1 MRFAAFVGTPERPRL
16 ELTVPAGG
24 DLAALL
30 HPIDGIDVEDA
41 TGRCSATAP
50 TSRTLEAL
58 AGAGIV
64 VDAFEFPEPLAS
76 LQHPLVLNTG
86 DGTVRVF
93 PRLAAHT
100 GIAYELGDDAAFD
113 PAAGVFVA
121 PATAVADWPEHLL
134 PASLRGRSNASS
146 AQPDVS
152 APVVGLIEDPQTVA
166 DAVQNLAS
174 ASGTDGHQREVDLLT
189 EAVGDVP
196 DWFGMTPYPYQRIGA
211 LCVAA
216 GRRILADVPGLG
228 KSVQAI
234 LASVLLGARRWI
246 VVCPPV
252 AQTNWATEIQRC
264 GVPEHL
270 EDGSIVLIRPGRKV
284 PELPATGIVIVTDS
298 LLAAPTRRPLLED
311 LKAWG
316 ADVLIYDEGHRAK
329 NWHSRRAKAMRELA
343 ATAKDRMVLTGTPV
357 MSNPADLPSLLAI
370 TGQLQPVFGSRT
382 AFMSRYTRTFEIP
395 VGRQTI
401 EKIVPYKPL
410 LPELGRILPEQVWV
424 RRTKDQVLPDLPEK
438 QYSTMIV
445 DVPTTEYRT
454 ATREVQAKISMYLRE
469 RTRELGEAP
478 SEKEVRAWCSDQMGC
493 VSMLRRAAG
502 LAKIPAAAEYIADW
516 VDSISHDSG
525 DEVAF
530 DRPLIV
536 WGIHQVVT
544 DTLDAHLDQL
554 GVPHAVIN
562 GSTSLTQRDRIT
574 RDYQDGKIAVILANI
589 VAAGVAITLTRG
601 SDALFVET
609 EWLPDLVSQAAD
621 RQHRIG
627 QKRTV
632 MVTTMVAPG
641 TLDHTIQKVQRANI
655 DVLDQLVG
663 GTGHQVAVQ
672 EEDMASLAIG
682 DVMWEL
688 AEPLWRKGSR
698 AVLRRAA
705 TAAEP
710 WSGNRAAPVG
720 SVNA

>member
-1 MRFAAFVGTPERPRL
+1 MRFAALVGDRQRPRL
-16 ELTVPAGG
+16 AFTVPAGG
-24 DLAALL
+24 DLSELL
-30 HPIDGIDVEDA
+30 RAVDGIAVQGA
-41 TGRCSATAP
+41 TGRCSAATP
-50 TSRTLEAL
+50 TTRMLEAL

-76 LQHPLVLNTG
+76 LQHPLVLDTG
-86 DGTVRVF
+86 DGIVQVF
-93 PRLAAHT
+93 PRLAART
-100 GIAYELGDDAAFD
+100 DIAYELGDDAEFD
-113 PAAGVFVA
+113 PDAGAFTA
-121 PATAVADWPEHLL
+121 PASAVAEWPQHLL
-134 PASLRGRSNASS
+134 PDSLRDPVTGSASGSRSG
-146 AQPDVS
+146 AQT
-152 APVVGLIEDPQTVA
+152 AGLIEDPQTVA
-166 DAVQNLAS
+166 DAVQNLAGS
-174 ASGTDGHQREVDLLT
+174 SGTDGHQREIDILT
-189 EAVGDVP
+189 DAVGDVP

-216 GRRILADVPGLG
+216 GRRLLADVPGLG

-246 VVCPPV
+246 IVCPPV
-252 AQTNWATEIQRC
+252 AQTNWSTEIQRC

-270 EDGSIVLIRPGRKV
+270 EDASIVLIRPGRKV
-284 PELPATGIVIVTDS
+284 PELSAIGIVIVTDS

-311 LKAWG
+311 LKDWG

-343 ATAKDRMVLTGTPV
+343 ATATDRMVLTGTPV

-370 TGQLQPVFGSRT
+370 TGQLQPIFGSRT
-382 AFMSRYTRTFEIP
+382 AFMSRYTRTYEIP

-401 EKIVPYKPL
+401 EKVVPYKPL

-454 ATREVQAKISMYLRE
+454 ATRDVQAKITAYLRE

-478 SEKEVRAWCSDQMGC
+478 TEKEVRAWCSDQMGC

-502 LAKIPAAAEYIADW
+502 LAKIPAAADYIADW
-516 VDSISHDSG
+516 VDSTSSDSG
-525 DEVAF
+525 DEAVF

-536 WGIHQVVT
+536 WGIHQVVM
-544 DTLDAHLDQL
+544 DTLDAHLDHL

-609 EWLPDLVSQAAD
+609 EWLPDLVSQAVD

-632 MVTTMVAPG
+632 TVTTMVAPG
-641 TLDHTIQKVQRANI
+641 TLDHTIQKVQRSNI

-663 GTGHQVAVQ
+663 GTGHHVSV
-672 EEDMASLAIG
+672 EEDDMTSLAIG

-688 AEPLWRKGSR
+688 AEPLWLRSR
-698 AVLRRAA
+698 RSTGRRLPYAV
-705 TAAEP
+705 
-710 WSGNRAAPVG
+710 
-720 SVNA
+720 

>member
-1 MRFAAFVGTPERPRL
+1 MRFAALVGDRQRPLL
-16 ELTVPAGG
+16 ELSVPAGG
-24 DLAALL
+24 ELAARLRAM
-30 HPIDGIDVEDA
+30 DGIDVDDV
-41 TGRCSATAP
+41 TGRCSATAL
-50 TSRTLEAL
+50 TTRMLEAL

-64 VDAFEFPEPLAS
+64 VDAFEFPETLAS
-76 LQHPLVLNTG
+76 LQHPLVLNMG

-93 PRLAAHT
+93 PRLTKRAD
-100 GIAYELGDDAAFD
+100 IAYELGDDAAFD
-113 PAAGVFVA
+113 PDAGAFTA
-121 PATAVADWPEHLL
+121 PVSAVADWPEHLL
-134 PASLRGRSNASS
+134 PDPLRRRSTASS
-146 AQPDVS
+146 AQPDIS
-152 APVVGLIEDPQTVA
+152 GPAVGLIEDPQTVA
-166 DAVQNLAS
+166 DAVQNLAG
-174 ASGTDGHQREVDLLT
+174 ASGTDGRQREVELLT
-189 EAVGDVP
+189 DAVGDVP

-234 LASVLLGARRWI
+234 LASVFLGARRWI

-252 AQTNWATEIQRC
+252 AQTNWATEIERC
-264 GVPEHL
+264 HVPAHL
-270 EDGSIVLIRPGRKV
+270 ENAPIVLIRPGRKV
-284 PELPATGIVIVTDS
+284 PELPSTGIVIVTDS
-298 LLAAPTRRPLLED
+298 LLAAPTRRPLLEN
-311 LKAWG
+311 LKDWG

-343 ATAKDRMVLTGTPV
+343 ATVTDRMVLTGTPV

-370 TGQLQPVFGSRT
+370 TGQLQPIFGSRT

-401 EKIVPYKPL
+401 EKIVPYKKL

-454 ATREVQAKISMYLRE
+454 ATRDVQAKITAYLRE

-478 SEKEVRAWCSDQMGC
+478 SEREVRAWCSDQMGC

-516 VDSISHDSG
+516 VESTSSDD
-525 DEVAF
+525 DEVVF
-530 DRPLIV
+530 ERPLIV
-536 WGIHQVVT
+536 WGIHQIVM
-544 DTLDAHLDQL
+544 DTLDAHLDHL

-562 GSTSLTQRDRIT
+562 GSISLTQRDRIT
-574 RDYQDGKIAVILANI
+574 RDYQDGRIAVILANI
-589 VAAGVAITLTRG
+589 VAAGVAITLARG

-609 EWLPDLVSQAAD
+609 EWLPDLVSQAVD

-641 TLDHTIQKVQRANI
+641 TLDHTIQKVQRSNI

-663 GTGHQVAVQ
+663 GTGHQVSV
-672 EEDMASLAIG
+672 EEADMISLAIG
-682 DVMWEL
+682 HVMWEL
-688 AEPLWRKGSR
+688 AEPLWRMRCRSADG
-698 AVLRRAA
+698 RRTVQLGGG
-705 TAAEP
+705 TADH
-710 WSGNRAAPVG
+710 
-720 SVNA
+720 

>member
-1 MRFAAFVGTPERPRL
+1 MRFAALVGDRQRPRL

-24 DLAALL
+24 ELAARLGAM
-30 HPIDGIDVEDA
+30 DGIDVGDA
-41 TGRCSATAP
+41 SGHCSATAP
-50 TSRTLEAL
+50 TTRMLEAL
-58 AGAGIV
+58 AEAGIV
-64 VDAFEFPEPLAS
+64 VDSFEFPETLAS
-76 LQHPLVLNTG
+76 LQDPLVVETG

-93 PRLAAHT
+93 PRLADRT
-100 GIAYELGDDAAFD
+100 DIAYELGDDAAFD
-113 PAAGVFVA
+113 PDAGAFTA
-121 PATAVADWPEHLL
+121 PASAVTDWPEHLL
-134 PASLRGRSNASS
+134 PDSLRGRSTASS
-146 AQPDVS
+146 AQPDLS
-152 APVVGLIEDPQTVA
+152 APVIGLIEDPQTVA
-166 DAVQNLAS
+166 DAVQNIAG
-174 ASGTDGHQREVDLLT
+174 ASGTDGHQREIDLLT
-189 EAVGDVP
+189 DAVGDVP

-216 GRRILADVPGLG
+216 GRRLLADVPGLG

-252 AQTNWATEIQRC
+252 AQSNWATEIQRC
-264 GVPEHL
+264 HVHAHL
-270 EDGSIVLIRPGRKV
+270 DDAPIVLIRPGRKV
-284 PELPATGIVIVTDS
+284 PELPTNGIVIVTDS
-298 LLAAPTRRPLLED
+298 LLAAPTRRPLLEG
-311 LKAWG
+311 LKTWG

-329 NWHSRRAKAMRELA
+329 NWHSRRAKVMRELA
-343 ATAKDRMVLTGTPV
+343 ATVTDRMVLTGTPV
-357 MSNPADLPSLLAI
+357 MSNPADLLSLLAI
-370 TGQLQPVFGSRT
+370 TGQLQPVFGSRA
-382 AFMSRYTRTFEIP
+382 AFMSRYTRTYEIP
-395 VGRQTI
+395 IGRQTI

-454 ATREVQAKISMYLRE
+454 ATRDVQQKITAYLRE
-469 RTRELGEAP
+469 RTRELDEIP

-516 VDSISHDSG
+516 VDSTSSDDG

-536 WGIHQVVT
+536 WGIHQVVMES
-544 DTLDAHLDQL
+544 LDVHLDQL

-609 EWLPDLVSQAAD
+609 EWLPDLVSQAVD

-663 GTGHQVAVQ
+663 GTGHQVSVD
-672 EEDMASLAIG
+672 EGDMTSLAIG

-688 AEPLWRKGSR
+688 AEPLWRKSR
-698 AVLRRAA
+698 RV
-705 TAAEP
+705 
-710 WSGNRAAPVG
+710 
-720 SVNA
+720 SVDA

>member
-1 MRFAAFVGTPERPRL
+1 MRFASLVGDRQRPRL

-24 DLAALL
+24 ELAARLRAM
-30 HPIDGIDVEDA
+30 DGIDVDDA

-50 TSRTLEAL
+50 TTRILESL
-58 AGAGIV
+58 AGAAIL
-64 VDAFEFPEPLAS
+64 VDAFEFPETLAS
-76 LQHPLVLNTG
+76 LQDPLVLDTD

-93 PRLAAHT
+93 PRLAART
-100 GIAYELGDDAAFD
+100 DIAYELGDDADFD
-113 PAAGVFVA
+113 PDAGAFTA
-121 PATAVADWPEHLL
+121 PVSAVADWPDRLL
-134 PASLRGRSNASS
+134 PDSLRGRSTASS
-146 AQPDVS
+146 AQPDVPV
-152 APVVGLIEDPQTVA
+152 PVVGLIEDPRTVA
-166 DAVQNLAS
+166 DAVQNLAGS
-174 ASGTDGHQREVDLLT
+174 SGTDGHQREIDILT
-189 EAVGDVP
+189 DAVGDVP

-211 LCVAA
+211 LCIAA
-216 GRRILADVPGLG
+216 GRRLLADVPGLG

-252 AQTNWATEIQRC
+252 AQSNWAAEIQRC

-270 EDGSIVLIRPGRKV
+270 EDASIVLIRPGRKV

-311 LKAWG
+311 LKTWG
-316 ADVLIYDEGHRAK
+316 ADVLLYDEGHRAK

-343 ATAKDRMVLTGTPV
+343 VTVTDRMVLTGTPV

-370 TGQLQPVFGSRT
+370 TGQLQPIFGSRS
-382 AFMSRYTRTFEIP
+382 AFMSRYTRTYEIP

-401 EKIVPYKPL
+401 EKVVPYKKL
-410 LPELGRILPEQVWV
+410 LPELGRILSEQVWV

-454 ATREVQAKISMYLRE
+454 ATRDVQARISACMRE
-469 RTRELGEAP
+469 RTRELGEVP

-516 VDSISHDSG
+516 VDATSSDD
-525 DEVAF
+525 DEVVF
-530 DRPLIV
+530 ERPLIV
-536 WGIHQVVT
+536 WGIHQVVM
-544 DTLDAHLDQL
+544 DTLDVHLNQL

-574 RDYQDGKIAVILANI
+574 RDYQDGRIAVILANI

-609 EWLPDLVSQAAD
+609 EWLPDLVSQAVD

-641 TLDHTIQKVQRANI
+641 TLDHTIQKVQRSNI

-663 GTGHQVAVQ
+663 GTGHHVSV
-672 EEDMASLAIG
+672 EEGDITSLAIG

-688 AEPLWRKGSR
+688 AEPLWRR
-698 AVLRRAA
+698 CLRSTGNRHR
-705 TAAEP
+705 TAA
-710 WSGNRAAPVG
+710 
-720 SVNA
+720 

>member
-1 MRFAAFVGTPERPRL
+1 MA
-16 ELTVPAGG
+16 
-24 DLAALL
+24 
-30 HPIDGIDVEDA
+30 GIDVDQS
-41 TGRCSATAP
+41 TGRCDATAP
-50 TSRTLEAL
+50 TTGLLEEL
-58 AGAGIV
+58 AEHDIA
-64 VDAFEFPEPLAS
+64 VDAFEFPETLAS
-76 LQHPLVLNTG
+76 LQHPLMEAAG

-93 PRLAAHT
+93 PRLADRAEV
-100 GIAYELGDDAAFD
+100 AYELGDDATFD
-113 PAAGVFVA
+113 PDRGAFSA
-121 PATAVADWPEHLL
+121 PASAVADWPEHLI
-134 PASLRGRSNASS
+134 PDVLRGRSADHSAEGLDA
-146 AQPDVS
+146 AQPELDLRTT
-152 APVVGLIEDPQTVA
+152 GLIEDPQTVA
-166 DAVQNLAS
+166 DAAHNLAG
-174 ASGTDGHQREVDLLT
+174 APGTDGREREIKLLT
-189 EAVGDVP
+189 DAVGDVP
-196 DWFGMTPYPYQRIGA
+196 EWFGMTPYPYQRIGA

-216 GRRILADVPGLG
+216 GRRLLADVPGLG

-264 GVPEHL
+264 HVPEHL
-270 EDGSIVLIRPGRKV
+270 DDAPIELIRPGRKA
-284 PELPATGIVIVTDS
+284 PDLPKTGIVIVTDS

-343 ATAKDRMVLTGTPV
+343 ATVTDRMVLTGTPV

-370 TGQLQPVFGSRT
+370 TGQLQPIFGSRT
-382 AFMSRYTRTFEIP
+382 AFMNRYTRTYEIP

-401 EKIVPYKPL
+401 EKVVPHKKL
-410 LPELGRILPEQVWV
+410 LPELGRILPERVWV
-424 RRTKDQVLPDLPEK
+424 RRTKDQVLSDLPEK

-454 ATREVQAKISMYLRE
+454 ATRDVQARISAYLGE

-478 SEKEVRAWCSDQMGC
+478 SENEVRAWCSDQMGC

-516 VDSISHDSG
+516 VESTSSYDG
-525 DEVAF
+525 DEVVF

-536 WGIHQVVT
+536 WGIHQVVM

-609 EWLPDLVSQAAD
+609 EWLPDLVSQAVD

-641 TLDHTIQKVQRANI
+641 TLDHTIQKVQRSTI

-663 GTGHQVAVQ
+663 GTGHHVSV
-672 EEDMASLAIG
+672 EEDDMTSLAIG

-688 AEPLWRKGSR
+688 AEPLWRR
-698 AVLRRAA
+698 CLRSTGNRHR
-705 TAAEP
+705 TAA
-710 WSGNRAAPVG
+710 
-720 SVNA
+720 

>member
-1 MRFAAFVGTPERPRL
+1 MRFAALVGDRQRPRL
-16 ELTVPAGG
+16 EFTVPAGG
-24 DLAALL
+24 ELAARLRAM
-30 HPIDGIDVEDA
+30 DGIDVEDA
-41 TGRCSATAP
+41 TGRCSTSAP
-50 TSRTLEAL
+50 TTRMLEIL
-58 AGAGIV
+58 AGVGIV
-64 VDAFEFPEPLAS
+64 VDAFEFPETLAS
-76 LQHPLVLNTG
+76 LQDPLLIDTN

-93 PRLAAHT
+93 PRLAART
-100 GIAYELGDDAAFD
+100 DIAYELGDDADFD
-113 PAAGVFVA
+113 PDASAFT
-121 PATAVADWPEHLL
+121 ATASAVADWPEHLL
-134 PASLRGRSNASS
+134 PDSLCHRRCDSDSGSHGG
-146 AQPDVS
+146 AQTVRL
-152 APVVGLIEDPQTVA
+152 VEDPQTVA
-166 DAVQNLAS
+166 DAVQNLS
-174 ASGTDGHQREVDLLT
+174 GASGTDGHQREIDILT
-189 EAVGDVP
+189 DAVGDVP
-196 DWFGMTPYPYQRIGA
+196 YWFGMAPYPYQRIGA
-211 LCVAA
+211 LCIAA
-216 GRRILADVPGLG
+216 GRRLLADVPGLG

-246 VVCPPV
+246 IVCPPV
-252 AQTNWATEIQRC
+252 AQSNWATEIQSC
-264 GVPEHL
+264 HVPEHL
-270 EDGSIVLIRPGRKV
+270 EDASMVLIRPGRKV

-298 LLAAPTRRPLLED
+298 LLAAPSRRPLLED
-311 LKAWG
+311 LKTWG
-316 ADVLIYDEGHRAK
+316 AEVLIYDEGHRAK
-329 NWHSRRAKAMRELA
+329 NWYSRRAKAMRELA
-343 ATAKDRMVLTGTPV
+343 ATVTDRMVLTGTPV
-357 MSNPADLPSLLAI
+357 MSNPADLPSLLTI
-370 TGQLQPVFGSRT
+370 TGQLQPIFGSRT
-382 AFMSRYTRTFEIP
+382 AFMNRYTRTYEIP

-401 EKIVPYKPL
+401 EKVVPYKPL

-454 ATREVQAKISMYLRE
+454 ATRDVQAKITAYLRE

-502 LAKIPAAAEYIADW
+502 LAKIPAAGEYIADW
-516 VDSISHDSG
+516 VDSTSH
-525 DEVAF
+525 EVDTETVF

-536 WGIHQVVT
+536 WGIHQVVM
-544 DTLDAHLDQL
+544 DKLDAHLDQL

-609 EWLPDLVSQAAD
+609 EWLPDLVSQAVD

-641 TLDHTIQKVQRANI
+641 TLDHTIQKVQRSNI
-655 DVLDQLVG
+655 EVLDQLVG
-663 GTGHQVAVQ
+663 GSGHQVSVA
-672 EEDMASLAIG
+672 EEDMTSLAIG

-688 AEPLWRKGSR
+688 AEPLWRKSR
-698 AVLRRAA
+698 RSVGRRQC
-705 TAAEP
+705 TAA
-710 WSGNRAAPVG
+710 
-720 SVNA
+720 

>member
-1 MRFAAFVGTPERPRL
+1 MQLRAVG
-16 ELTVPAGG
+16 
-24 DLAALL
+24 
-30 HPIDGIDVEDA
+30 GIDVDEG
-41 TGRCSATAP
+41 TGRCATTDP
-50 TSRTLEAL
+50 TTKTLELL
-58 AGAGIV
+58 AELGIV
-64 VDAFEFPEPLAS
+64 VDAFEFPETLAS
-76 LQHPLVLNTG
+76 LQDPLVELAG
-86 DGTVRVF
+86 DATVRVF
-93 PRLAAHT
+93 PRLADRAVV
-100 GIAYELGDDAAFD
+100 AYELGDDATFD
-113 PAAGVFVA
+113 ADLGAFVA
-121 PATAVADWPEHLL
+121 PASAVADWPEHLL
-134 PASLRGRSNASS
+134 PEHLRRHGTDQHTESHGGEQTELEFRKYTR
-146 AQPDVS
+146 
-152 APVVGLIEDPQTVA
+152 IEDPQTVA
-166 DAVQNLAS
+166 DAVHNLAA
-174 ASGTDGHQREVDLLT
+174 ASGTNGYEGEIELLT
-189 EAVGDVP
+189 DAHGDVP

-216 GRRILADVPGLG
+216 GRRLLADVPGLG

-234 LASVLLGARRWI
+234 LASVLLDARRWI
-246 VVCPPV
+246 IVCPPV
-252 AQTNWATEIQRC
+252 AQTNWATEIKRC
-264 GVPEHL
+264 RIPEHL
-270 EDGSIVLIRPGRKV
+270 DDATIVLIRPGRTV
-284 PELPATGIVIVTDS
+284 PDFPTTGIVIVTDS

-343 ATAKDRMVLTGTPV
+343 ATVTHRMVLTGTPV

-382 AFMSRYTRTFEIP
+382 AFMNRYTRTYEIP

-401 EKIVPYKPL
+401 EKIVPNKKL

-454 ATREVQAKISMYLRE
+454 ATRDVQAKITAYLRE

-478 SEKEVRAWCSDQMGC
+478 SEKEARAWCSDQMGC

-516 VDSISHDSG
+516 VDSTTRHDG
-525 DEVAF
+525 DETVF

-536 WGIHQVVT
+536 WGIHQSVM
-544 DTLDAHLDQL
+544 DTLDQHLDQL

-574 RDYQDGKIAVILANI
+574 HDYQDGKIAVILANI

-609 EWLPDLVSQAAD
+609 EWLPDLVSQAVD

-627 QKRTV
+627 QNRTV
-632 MVTTMVAPG
+632 TITTMVAPG
-641 TLDHTIQKVQRANI
+641 TLDHTIQKVQRSNI

-663 GTGHQVAVQ
+663 GTGHHVAV
-672 EEDMASLAIG
+672 EEHDMSSLAIG

-688 AEPLWRKGSR
+688 TDPLWRKS
-698 AVLRRAA
+698 RRALQ
-705 TAAEP
+705 TRPSAA
-710 WSGNRAAPVG
+710 
-720 SVNA
+720 

>member
-1 MRFAAFVGTPERPRL
+1 MRFATLVGTRERPRL
-16 ELTVPAGG
+16 EVTVPAGG
-24 DLAALL
+24 DLAELL
-30 HPIDGIDVEDA
+30 RTMDGIDVDVDSR
-41 TGRCSATAP
+41 RCSAAAP
-50 TSRTLEAL
+50 TAQMLEAL
-58 AGAGIV
+58 TGAGIV
-64 VDAFEFPEPLAS
+64 VDAFEFPEALAS
-76 LQHPLVLNTG
+76 LQDPLVVDSG

-93 PRLAAHT
+93 PRLAART
-100 GIAYELGDDAAFD
+100 DIAYELGDDAVFDLDAGAFT
-113 PAAGVFVA
+113 A
-121 PATAVADWPEHLL
+121 PASAVADWPGHLL
-134 PASLRGRSNASS
+134 PDSLRGRLTGSS
-146 AQPDVS
+146 AHPDVS
-152 APVVGLIEDPQTVA
+152 VPVVGLIEDPQTVA
-166 DAVQNLAS
+166 DAVRNLS
-174 ASGTDGHQREVDLLT
+174 GASGTDGHQREIDILT
-189 EAVGDVP
+189 DAVGDVP

-216 GRRILADVPGLG
+216 GRRLLADVPGLG

-252 AQTNWATEIQRC
+252 AQSNWAAEIQRC
-264 GVPEHL
+264 GVPAHL
-270 EDGSIVLIRPGRKV
+270 EDASIVLIRPGRKV
-284 PELPATGIVIVTDS
+284 PVLPATGIVIVTDS

-311 LKAWG
+311 LKTWV
-316 ADVLIYDEGHRAK
+316 ADVLVYDEGHRAK

-343 ATAKDRMVLTGTPV
+343 VTVTDRMVLTGTPV

-370 TGQLQPVFGSRT
+370 SGQLQPIFGSRT

-401 EKIVPYKPL
+401 EKVVPYKKL

-454 ATREVQAKISMYLRE
+454 ATRDVQAKITAYLRE

-516 VDSISHDSG
+516 VESTNSDDG
-525 DEVAF
+525 DEVVF

-536 WGIHQVVT
+536 WGIHQAVM

-609 EWLPDLVSQAAD
+609 EWLPDLVSQAVD

-641 TLDHTIQKVQRANI
+641 TLDHTIQKVQRSNI

-663 GTGHQVAVQ
+663 GTGHHVAV
-672 EEDMASLAIG
+672 EETDMNSRAIG

-688 AEPLWRKGSR
+688 SQPLWRKHQSLTQARGD
-698 AVLRRAA
+698 
-705 TAAEP
+705 
-710 WSGNRAAPVG
+710 
-720 SVNA
+720 

>member
-1 MRFAAFVGTPERPRL
+1 MRFAALVGDRQRPRL
-16 ELTVPAGG
+16 ELTAPAGG

-30 HPIDGIDVEDA
+30 RTIDGIDVDAA

-50 TSRTLEAL
+50 TARMLEAL
-58 AGAGIV
+58 AGAGILL
-64 VDAFEFPEPLAS
+64 DAFEFPEALAS
-76 LQHPLVLNTG
+76 LQDPLVVDAG
-86 DGTVRVF
+86 VGTVRVF
-93 PRLAAHT
+93 PRLAARTH
-100 GIAYELGDDAAFD
+100 IAYELGDDAVFDSDTGAFT
-113 PAAGVFVA
+113 A
-121 PATAVADWPEHLL
+121 PASAVADWPEHLR
-134 PASLRGRSNASS
+134 PASLRDPGTDSASAS
-146 AQPDVS
+146 RGGGQTA
-152 APVVGLIEDPQTVA
+152 GLIEDPQTVA
-166 DAVQNLAS
+166 DAVNNLAG
-174 ASGTDGHQREVDLLT
+174 ASGTDGHQREIDLLT
-189 EAVGDVP
+189 DAVGDVP

-216 GRRILADVPGLG
+216 GRRLLADAPGLG

-234 LASVLLGARRWI
+234 LASVLLGAQRWI
-246 VVCPPV
+246 IVCPPV
-252 AQTNWATEIQRC
+252 AQSNWATEIQRC
-264 GVPEHL
+264 HVPEHL
-270 EDGSIVLIRPGRKV
+270 DDAPIALIRPGRKV
-284 PELPATGIVIVTDS
+284 PELPTTGIVIVTDS
-298 LLAAPTRRPLLED
+298 LLSAPTRRPLLED
-311 LKAWG
+311 LKSWG

-343 ATAKDRMVLTGTPV
+343 GTVTDRMVLTGTPV

-370 TGQLQPVFGSRT
+370 TGQLQPIFGSRT

-401 EKIVPYKPL
+401 EKVVPYKPL

-438 QYSTMIV
+438 QYSTKIV

-454 ATREVQAKISMYLRE
+454 ATRDVQARISAYLGE

-478 SEKEVRAWCSDQMGC
+478 SENEVRAWCSDQMGC

-516 VDSISHDSG
+516 VESTSSYDG
-525 DEVAF
+525 DEVVF

-536 WGIHQVVT
+536 WGIHQVVM

-609 EWLPDLVSQAAD
+609 EWLPDLVSQAVD

-641 TLDHTIQKVQRANI
+641 TLDHTIQKVQRSTI

-663 GTGHQVAVQ
+663 GTGHHVSV
-672 EEDMASLAIG
+672 EEDDMTSLAIG

-688 AEPLWRKGSR
+688 AEPLWRR
-698 AVLRRAA
+698 CLRSTGNRHR
-705 TAAEP
+705 TAA
-710 WSGNRAAPVG
+710 
-720 SVNA
+720 

>member
-1 MRFAAFVGTPERPRL
+1 MRFAALVGDRHWPSL
-16 ELTVPAGG
+16 EFTVPSGG
-24 DLAALL
+24 DLAMQLRAVG
-30 HPIDGIDVEDA
+30 GIDVDEG
-41 TGRCSATAP
+41 TGRCATKAP
-50 TSRTLEAL
+50 TTRMLEVL
-58 AGAGIV
+58 AELGIV
-64 VDAFEFPEPLAS
+64 LDAFEFPETLAS
-76 LQHPLVLNTG
+76 LQDPLVNAAG

-93 PRLAAHT
+93 PRLADRAEV
-100 GIAYELGDDAAFD
+100 AYELGDDAIFD
-113 PAAGVFVA
+113 PDRGAFLA
-121 PATAVADWPEHLL
+121 PMSAVADWPEHLL
-134 PASLRGRSNASS
+134 PEELHRGGTAHYDQSPDG
-146 AQPDVS
+146 AQLELDVRTS
-152 APVVGLIEDPQTVA
+152 TLIKDPKTIA
-166 DAVQNLAS
+166 EAVHNLAG
-174 ASGTDGHQREVDLLT
+174 ASGTDGCEQEVELLT
-189 EAVGDVP
+189 ETLGDVP

-216 GRRILADVPGLG
+216 GRRLLADVPGLG

-234 LASVLLGARRWI
+234 LASVLLDARRWI
-246 VVCPPV
+246 IVCPPV

-264 GVPEHL
+264 RVPEHL
-270 EDGSIVLIRPGRKV
+270 DNAPIILIRPGRTV
-284 PELPATGIVIVTDS
+284 PDLPAIGIVIVTDS
-298 LLAAPTRRPLLED
+298 LLAAPTRRTLLEE

-329 NWHSRRAKAMRELA
+329 NWHSGRAKAMRELA
-343 ATAKDRMVLTGTPV
+343 ATVTDRMVLTGTPV

-382 AFMSRYTRTFEIP
+382 AFMSRYTRTYEIP

-401 EKIVPYKPL
+401 EKIVPNKRL

-424 RRTKDQVLPDLPEK
+424 RRAKDQVLPDLPEK

-454 ATREVQAKISMYLRE
+454 ATREVQAKITAYLRE

-493 VSMLRRAAG
+493 VSLLRRAAG
-502 LAKIPAAAEYIADW
+502 LAKIPAAAEYVADW
-516 VDSISHDSG
+516 VDSTTRHDG
-525 DEVAF
+525 DETVF

-536 WGIHQVVT
+536 WGIHQAVM
-544 DTLDAHLDQL
+544 DTLDQHLLDL
-554 GVPHAVIN
+554 DVPHAVIT

-609 EWLPDLVSQAAD
+609 EWLPDLVSQAVD

-632 MVTTMVAPG
+632 TITTMVAPG
-641 TLDHTIQKVQRANI
+641 TLDHTIQKVQRTNI

-663 GTGHQVAVQ
+663 GTGHHVAV
-672 EEDMASLAIG
+672 EEDDMSSLAIG

-688 AEPLWRKGSR
+688 TEPLWLKCQRG
-698 AVLRRAA
+698 AEGGRRSAA
-705 TAAEP
+705 
-710 WSGNRAAPVG
+710 
-720 SVNA
+720 

>member
-1 MRFAAFVGTPERPRL
+1 M
-16 ELTVPAGG
+16 
-24 DLAALL
+24 
-30 HPIDGIDVEDA
+30 
-41 TGRCSATAP
+41 
-50 TSRTLEAL
+50 RTLTQL
-58 AGAGIV
+58 AEAGIV
-64 VDAFEFPEPLAS
+64 VDAFEFPETLAS
-76 LQHPLVLNTG
+76 LQHPLVVDVG
-86 DGTVRVF
+86 DGSVRVF
-93 PRLAAHT
+93 PRLAGRAD
-100 GIAYELGDDAAFD
+100 IAYELGDSAVFDSDAGSFTA
-113 PAAGVFVA
+113 PVA
-121 PATAVADWPEHLL
+121 AVANWPEHLL
-134 PASLRGRSNASS
+134 PLSLRGGTPAQGAEHEDG
-146 AQPDVS
+146 AQPGLDVRTTR
-152 APVVGLIEDPQTVA
+152 LIEDPRTVA
-166 DAVQNLAS
+166 DAVQNLAGS
-174 ASGTDGHQREVDLLT
+174 SGTDGHQREIDLLT

-196 DWFGMTPYPYQRIGA
+196 EWFGMSPYPYQHIGA

-216 GRRILADVPGLG
+216 GRRLLADVPGLG

-252 AQTNWATEIQRC
+252 AQSNWATEIQRC
-264 GVPEHL
+264 RVPEHL
-270 EDGSIVLIRPGRKV
+270 EDAPIAVIRPGRKV
-284 PELPATGIVIVTDS
+284 PELPETGIVIVTDS

-311 LKAWG
+311 LKTWCS
-316 ADVLIYDEGHRAK
+316 DVLIYDEGHRAK
-329 NWHSRRAKAMRELA
+329 NWHSRRAKVMRELA
-343 ATAKDRMVLTGTPV
+343 ATVTDRMVLTGTPV

-370 TGQLQPVFGSRT
+370 TGQLKPVFGSRT
-382 AFMSRYTRTFEIP
+382 AFMSRYTRTYEIP
-395 VGRQTI
+395 IGRQTI
-401 EKIVPYKPL
+401 EKIVPYKKL

-424 RRTKDQVLPDLPEK
+424 RRRKDQVLPDLPEK

-454 ATREVQAKISMYLRE
+454 ATREVEQKITAYLSE
-469 RTRELGEAP
+469 RTRELDEAP

-502 LAKIPAAAEYIADW
+502 LAKIPAAAEYIAEW
-516 VDSISHDSG
+516 VDSTSHEG
-525 DEVAF
+525 DRRGVF

-536 WGIHQVVT
+536 WGIHQVVMES
-544 DTLDAHLDQL
+544 LDVHLDQL

-609 EWLPDLVSQAAD
+609 EWLPDLVSQAVD

-641 TLDHTIQKVQRANI
+641 TLDHTIQKVQRSNI
-655 DVLDQLVG
+655 DVLDQLIG
-663 GTGHQVAVQ
+663 GTGHQVSV
-672 EEDMASLAIG
+672 EKEDMSSLAIG

-688 AEPLWRKGSR
+688 ARPQWCRSR
-698 AVLRRAA
+698 RGTRR
-705 TAAEP
+705 
-710 WSGNRAAPVG
+710 SHF
-720 SVNA
+720 SVA